1 MQHRAETSRRMAKQT
16 TGYHGRDP
24 YLFIVGCARSG
35 TTLVHRIVDAHP
47 EIAITT
53 EMHWITRHFKSR
65 NGLVTPEL
73 VSELTGHKRFA
84 QFEIPRQQFEGLL
97 GSGEAVPY
105 PTFLRRVFGLYG
117 KIKNKPLVGNKTSG
131 YVRRIPTLHA
141 LWPDAKFV
149 HIIRDGRDVCLSILN
164 WKKAERTAGRYA
176 SWEEDPVSTTALWW
190 ERKVRTARE
199 AGARLG
205 SSLYYEVRY
214 ESLIS
219 RPEQECQ
226 RLCEFLDVL
235 YDDAMIRFAEGKAR
249 TELPNARKTPKKAW
263 LPITSG
269 MRNWRTE
276 MPVKDVERFEAAAG
290 NLLEELGYERTF
302 SRPTP
307 QALEH
312 ATRIRKTFSRH
323 VQERGEHPLE
333 RWWQ

>member
-1 MQHRAETSRRMAKQT
+1 MEQSAQTSRNIAKQT
-16 TGYHGRDP
+16 KVYPGCDP

-47 EIAITT
+47 EIAITP
-53 EMHWITRHFKSR
+53 EMHWISRQFKSR
-65 NGLVTPEL
+65 NGLVA
-73 VSELTGHKRFA
+73 SELISELAEHKRFA
-84 QFEIPRQQFEGLL
+84 QFEIPREEFEGLL

-105 PTFLRRVFGLYG
+105 PTFLRRVFALYG

-141 LWPDAKFV
+141 LWPEAKFV
-149 HIIRDGRDVCLSILN
+149 HIIRDGRDVCLSVLN

-190 ERKVRTARE
+190 ERKVRKARE
-199 AGARLG
+199 DGAALG
-205 SSLYYEVRY
+205 SGLYHETLYEALVEDPQR
-214 ESLIS
+214 
-219 RPEQECQ
+219 ECE
-226 RLCEFLDVL
+226 RLCEFLGVP
-235 YDDAMIRFAEGKAR
+235 YYDAMIRFAEGK
-249 TELPNARKTPKKAW
+249 TKTDLPNARKTPKKAW

-276 MPVKDVERFEAAAG
+276 MPATDIQRFEAAAG
-290 NLLEELGYERTF
+290 NLLEELGYETTF
-302 SRPTP
+302 SRLTL

-312 ATRIRKTFSRH
+312 ATRIRKMFSRH

-333 RWWQ
+333 HWWQ